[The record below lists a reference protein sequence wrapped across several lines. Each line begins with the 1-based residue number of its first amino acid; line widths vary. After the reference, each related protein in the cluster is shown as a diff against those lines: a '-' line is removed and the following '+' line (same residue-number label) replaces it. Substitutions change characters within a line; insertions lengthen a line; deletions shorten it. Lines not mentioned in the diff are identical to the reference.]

1 MPPEVVQACDL
12 FFSCRF
18 LFASCAVKLWSRLRA
33 DQTPS
38 ALGKQLHRA
47 VRENDRGGALE
58 ALDSGADPNWTN
70 PSTSTCAL
78 HIACKLGHTKIA
90 LLLLQRGADVN
101 TQTKTGWIPM
111 HFAVNTGLL
120 ELVELLNSYGGR
132 ADIVNEWMRTPL
144 DIAKERKNEEMLDIL
159 KRRPGVAPV
168 VVPVTPRVEKPAAAA
183 TPASNGKPIS
193 TATSGGFASS
203 ASKIPQKSPRANTI
217 LPPTQDAPL
226 PPATLTKPL
235 PATPSDVEAGSNNG
249 TVKVRSIRGGP
260 SSLATGLDRGSGAEW
275 IETTG
280 GTAVTVGSSG
290 SSSGGSAPGV
300 GGSPASAVPPIAAP
314 RTKAT
319 GSLSGPSGGR
329 SQDAEIAKL
338 NQEVASLKGDVEY
351 LKQELAKVLTYL
363 QGVDL

>member
-1 MPPEVVQACDL
+1 M
-12 FFSCRF
+12 
-18 LFASCAVKLWSRLRA
+18 
-33 DQTPS
+33 
-38 ALGKQLHRA
+38 
-47 VRENDRGGALE
+47 RENDRGGALE

-132 ADIVNEWMRTPL
+132 ADIVNEWMKTPL
-144 DIAKERKNEEMLDIL
+144 DIAKERKNEEMLEIL

-168 VVPVTPRVEKPAAAA
+168 VAPVTPRGEKLAAS
-183 TPASNGKPIS
+183 PASNGKAIS
-193 TATSGGFASS
+193 PQTSGGVAGS
-203 ASKIPQKSPRANTI
+203 ASKIPQKSPRSNTI
-217 LPPTQDAPL
+217 LPPTQEAPL
-226 PPATLTKPL
+226 PPVTLSKPL
-235 PATPSDVEAGSNNG
+235 PATPTELESSSNG
-249 TVKVRSIRGGP
+249 ASTKVRSIRGGP
-260 SSLATGLDRGSGAEW
+260 SAAAALDRGSGAEW
-275 IETTG
+275 IE
-280 GTAVTVGSSG
+280 
-290 SSSGGSAPGV
+290 SSGGGGV
-300 GGSPASAVPPIAAP
+300 GGTGGSPASAVPPIAAP
-314 RTKAT
+314 RTKGT
-319 GSLSGPSGGR
+319 GSLSGPSGGK
-329 SQDAEIAKL
+329 SQEAEIARL